1 MGTAERRIEIMKQL
15 CRERHTTM
23 TNLSKRYDVSVRTI
37 QRDILELTFIMPIY
51 VKTGRYDGGV
61 YVVDD
66 YTMDRMYM
74 NTDEVELLTK
84 VKSIVNNKLTD
95 QENILFEKIIKNYSK
110 PFVN

>member
-1 MGTAERRIEIMKQL
+1 MGTAERRLEIMKQL

-23 TNLSKRYDVSVRTI
+23 SALSKQYDVSVRTI

-61 YVVDD
+61 YVVGD

-74 NTDEVELLTK
+74 DTDEVKLLTK
-84 VKSIVNNKLTD
+84 VKSIVNRNISV
-95 QENILFEKIIKNYSK
+95 QENILFEKIIKKYSK
-110 PFVN
+110 PFLN

>member
-1 MGTAERRIEIMKQL
+1 MGTAERRLEIMKQL

-23 TNLSKRYDVSVRTI
+23 AALSRKYDVSVRTI
-37 QRDILELTFIMPIY
+37 QRDILELTFMMPIY

-74 NTDEVELLTK
+74 NTAELELLTK
-84 VKSIVNNKLTD
+84 VKDIVSGKLNA
-95 QENILFEKIIKNYSK
+95 QENMLFEKIIKTYAK
-110 PFVN
+110 PVVN

>member
-1 MGTAERRIEIMKQL
+1 MGTAERRLEIMKRL

-23 TNLSKRYDVSVRTI
+23 TALAKQYGVSVRTI

-61 YVVDD
+61 YVVGD

-74 NTDEVELLTK
+74 NTDEVKLLTK
-84 VKSIVNNKLTD
+84 VKSIVNGKLTA
-95 QENILFEKIIKNYSK
+95 QENILFEQIIKTYSK
-110 PFVN
+110 PFAN